1 MKFRILS
8 LGCRLNQSEIQS
20 VSTAL
25 QEIGHEPAAGD
36 DADVVIINSCA
47 VTQRSERKTRQLIY
61 RAAGEPSGPGGKR
74 IIVTGC
80 VPGELRREGNIY
92 YVPNDY
98 KHRIPEIIGLWEE
111 FVAPGPVPGARF
123 SFTPPVRSST
133 SRVYLKIQDGCD
145 NFCSY
150 CIVPLVRGAPQSKP
164 AEMVVEELVRL
175 VDAGYREIVLS
186 GVTIGNYRDGNTDL
200 AGLIARLFSLEGRFR
215 VHLTSISPLSVTPAL
230 IDLLAQ
236 GKIVRHL
243 HLSLQSG
250 SDRVLAAMNR
260 HYTRAAYLALVDRIR
275 SGIPDYNFTT
285 DVIVGF
291 PGETEADFG
300 ETIGLIRDAGFSHVH
315 TFRFSP
321 RPGTKAASM
330 EDSVPEKTKT
340 ERSGRVIELAA
351 AQKLDY
357 FRRFDGRESLFL
369 SERTRRGVTTGF
381 NEYYAAIE
389 VEGKLPRGEFF
400 TVRTRLEDGKQVIT
414 GKIII

>member
-25 QEIGHEPAAGD
+25 QENGHKPATGD
-36 DADVVIINSCA
+36 DAEVVIINSCA

-98 KHRIPEIIGLWEE
+98 KHRIPEIITRWEDFGE
-111 FVAPGPVPGARF
+111 PEPELGARF

-164 AEMVVEELVRL
+164 ADRVAGELARL
-175 VDAGYREIVLS
+175 LEAGYREIVLS
-186 GVTIGNYRDGNTDL
+186 GVMIGNYRDGETDL
-200 AGLIARLFSLEGRFR
+200 AALVARLLSAEGRYR
-215 VHLTSISPLSVTPAL
+215 VHLTSISPLSVNPAL
-230 IDLLAQ
+230 IDLLSHE
-236 GKIVRHL
+236 KIVRHL

-250 SDRVLAAMNR
+250 CDRTLAAM
-260 HYTRAAYLALVDRIR
+260 
-275 SGIPDYNFTT
+275 
-285 DVIVGF
+285 
-291 PGETEADFG
+291 
-300 ETIGLIRDAGFSHVH
+300 
-315 TFRFSP
+315 
-321 RPGTKAASM
+321 
-330 EDSVPEKTKT
+330 
-340 ERSGRVIELAA
+340 
-351 AQKLDY
+351 
-357 FRRFDGRESLFL
+357 RRR
-369 SERTRRGVTTGF
+369 
-381 NEYYAAIE
+381 
-389 VEGKLPRGEFF
+389 
-400 TVRTRLEDGKQVIT
+400 
-414 GKIII
+414 

>member
-25 QEIGHEPAAGD
+25 QENGHKPATGD
-36 DADVVIINSCA
+36 DAEVVIINSCA

-98 KHRIPEIIGLWEE
+98 KHRIPEIITRWEDFGE
-111 FVAPGPVPGARF
+111 PEPELGARF

-164 AEMVVEELVRL
+164 ADRVAGELARL
-175 VDAGYREIVLS
+175 LEAGYREIVLS
-186 GVTIGNYRDGNTDL
+186 GVMIGNYRDGETDL
-200 AGLIARLFSLEGRFR
+200 AALVARLLSAEGRYR
-215 VHLTSISPLSVTPAL
+215 VHLTSISPLSVNPAL
-230 IDLLAQ
+230 IDLLSHE
-236 GKIVRHL
+236 KIVRHL

-250 SDRVLAAMNR
+250 SDRILAAMNR
-260 HYTRAAYLALVDRIR
+260 HYTRAAYRELTDRIR
-275 SGIPDYNFTT
+275 GGIPDFNFTT

-291 PGETEADFG
+291 PGETGADF
-300 ETIGLIRDAGFSHVH
+300 EDTLGLIRDAGFSHVH

-321 RPGTKAASM
+321 RPGTKAALM
-330 EDSVPEKTKT
+330 
-340 ERSGRVIELAA
+340 
-351 AQKLDY
+351 
-357 FRRFDGRESLFL
+357 
-369 SERTRRGVTTGF
+369 
-381 NEYYAAIE
+381 
-389 VEGKLPRGEFF
+389 
-400 TVRTRLEDGKQVIT
+400 
-414 GKIII
+414 